1 MIHSLRGEYPN
12 NDTGDVIRITRASRK
27 VAHHDAENEVHLRSI
42 AYIPEMIKNAVFI
55 EESPNEKGSK
65 FDSYRY
71 YVVGV
76 KIGGV
81 DYTAKLVVG
90 VKDGESYYDHSLT
103 EIEKNNLIDLTN
115 GVKADVSGNEA
126 APFTSK
132 DKRLLSILQTNS
144 SKVVDE
150 NGEPRVVY
158 HGTQEEFNA
167 FDKDAVRE
175 RGDGVKGFF
184 FAPAARRESVAG
196 YYAQHGGSIMPVFL
210 NLKRP
215 LVRSTSENLEAPG
228 IADGYDGI
236 ISTAASDSESRY
248 YDYEQKRVATE
259 RLNKGDIV
267 EIVAFEPS
275 QIKSAE
281 ENVGTFDV
289 ENPDIRY
296 QKSTD
301 LFSEYGDRWLLEQT
315 NDDGRHTTQVT
326 TTIQSY
332 KKFSEFVK
340 RDSRGAE
347 VDVLDA
353 SSGLG
358 HGTEWMRSNGMRVDD
373 VEPYPSSNRKKP
385 TYSSYDDVKKKYD
398 YIICNAVLNVIPDD
412 WRSDLLHNMADK
424 LKPGGKLVI
433 NVRGAESIKK
443 QGVEGVTRITLDNPS
458 EILVLRPNGSIK
470 AYQKGFTVD
479 ELKSWCE
486 RELGEGYTVLK
497 ANKENAGGTYDTAV
511 VVIKNNEST
520 TKGSASELGQPTDKG
535 AAVAN
540 FGAMIGN
547 NSERS
552 KRLSDLSLEISKTGA
567 LGSHQLL
574 HGLNVALDLSVTT
587 KEGGRMSTDRS
598 RYYDLGGGV
607 SLRVSDHQGNADTFA
622 RVGHPVD
629 NYGIVIKLSRSR
641 FKDKDGVDYLEYV
654 YYGDRVDGRR
664 RQMEIVDGL
673 RAFVETGDFSKLPRA
688 DKVNGSGR
696 FKDAALPQQTERS
709 SSAKRLVVEELA
721 EKLHTNIYIIDDV
734 NEITHPNAA
743 VQERRRKS
751 KGWYDMRTGQVYIVL
766 PNNRNVEDVAATV
779 FHETVGHKGLREL
792 IGDDNYND
800 FLREV
805 YGHVK
810 VDVRRRI
817 AKLASKHNWDFD
829 KATDEYLSGLSEKGF
844 EDFDREERSVWQ
856 WLKEKVLKAIDKFL
870 GSLKLPKWVKL
881 GDNELRYM
889 LWRSKERLER
899 GKEHPIDLARDI
911 VKREELGL
919 GEDSAVYR
927 DQDEKL
933 RNAAERAADEA
944 GMDVL
949 LRDGAEEDAASD
961 TSGEQMQ
968 GGVAATR
975 DALRA
980 RALQEHAV
988 HQQDFQRKLDAI
1000 GRQMGKLRQA
1010 LAAQRAYDKS
1020 TVGILSGLART
1031 MLKLGMLDKMS
1042 PSEESR
1048 LLTLINAANGKADL
1062 TKEVDDLFD
1071 LMTKNLLRVST
1082 ARHFRQRQMRACRYA
1097 EGVLPVCDLKKRTK
1111 CWGYSKP
1118 RRWLMRVMV
1127 SASSFSNCWAWTRRW
1142 SAMMSLAVRPVST
1155 RTRFPKYP
1163 LDRQHLS
1170 AK

>member
-1 MIHSLRGEYPN
+1 M
-12 NDTGDVIRITRASRK
+12 D
-27 VAHHDAENEVHLRSI
+27 
-42 AYIPEMIKNAVFI
+42 
-55 EESPNEKGSK
+55 
-65 FDSYRY
+65 
-71 YVVGV
+71 
-76 KIGGV
+76 
-81 DYTAKLVVG
+81 
-90 VKDGESYYDHSLT
+90 
-103 EIEKNNLIDLTN
+103 EI
-115 GVKADVSGNEA
+115 
-126 APFTSK
+126 
-132 DKRLLSILQTNS
+132 
-144 SKVVDE
+144 
-150 NGEPRVVY
+150 
-158 HGTQEEFNA
+158 NA
-167 FDKDAVRE
+167 F
-175 RGDGVKGFF
+175 F
-184 FAPAARRESVAG
+184 P
-196 YYAQHGGSIMPVFL
+196 
-210 NLKRP
+210 
-215 LVRSTSENLEAPG
+215 T
-228 IADGYDGI
+228 
-236 ISTAASDSESRY
+236 
-248 YDYEQKRVATE
+248 
-259 RLNKGDIV
+259 
-267 EIVAFEPS
+267 
-275 QIKSAE
+275 QIKSATD
-281 ENVGTFDV
+281 NVGTFDGS
-289 ENPDIRY
+289 NPDIRY

-398 YIICNAVLNVIPDD
+398 YIISNAVLNVIPED

-433 NVRGAESIKK
+433 NVRGAESIRR
-443 QGVEGVTRITLDNPS
+443 QGKDGVTRITLDDAS
-458 EILVLRPNGSIK
+458 EILVLRPDGSIK
-470 AYQKGFTVD
+470 AYQMGFTKD
-479 ELKSWCE
+479 ELQAWCE
-486 RELGEGYTVLK
+486 DELGEGYTVLK

-540 FGAMIGN
+540 FDVMIGN

-598 RYYDLGGGV
+598 RYYDLGSGV

-721 EKLHTNIYIIDDV
+721 EKLHTNINIIDDV

-792 IGDDNYND
+792 IGEDNYND

-829 KATDEYLSGLSEKGF
+829 KATDEYLSGLAEKGF

-927 DQDEKL
+927 DSDETL
-933 RNAAERAADEA
+933 RNADERAADEA

-949 LRDGAEEDAASD
+949 LREGAEEDAASD

-1048 LLTLINAANGKADL
+1048 LLTLMNAANGKADL
-1062 TKEVDDLFD
+1062 TKDVDALFD
-1071 LMTKNLLRVST
+1071 LMTKNLLRVSA
-1082 ARHFRQRQMRACRYA
+1082 ARLHFRQRQMRACRYA

>member
-1 MIHSLRGEYPN
+1 MIDR
-12 NDTGDVIRITRASRK
+12 V
-27 VAHHDAENEVHLRSI
+27 
-42 AYIPEMIKNAVFI
+42 M
-55 EESPNEKGSK
+55 
-65 FDSYRY
+65 
-71 YVVGV
+71 
-76 KIGGV
+76 
-81 DYTAKLVVG
+81 
-90 VKDGESYYDHSLT
+90 
-103 EIEKNNLIDLTN
+103 
-115 GVKADVSGNEA
+115 SGRNYN
-126 APFTSK
+126 
-132 DKRLLSILQTNS
+132 I
-144 SKVVDE
+144 
-150 NGEPRVVY
+150 Y
-158 HGTQEEFNA
+158 
-167 FDKDAVRE
+167 
-175 RGDGVKGFF
+175 
-184 FAPAARRESVAG
+184 
-196 YYAQHGGSIMPVFL
+196 
-210 NLKRP
+210 
-215 LVRSTSENLEAPG
+215 
-228 IADGYDGI
+228 
-236 ISTAASDSESRY
+236 
-248 YDYEQKRVATE
+248 
-259 RLNKGDIV
+259 
-267 EIVAFEPS
+267 
-275 QIKSAE
+275 AE
-281 ENVGTFDV
+281 ENVSDATIGLIASNALGVKDYDTRKWFVGVVLDNMRKPLSEYRKEWMQPAGNAKAGEAQTLDEVNARFNEELSSQINGTLEKGHVYQLGLPSDILRSTGIPSLPIQMSATRLADKATKYGHDFSLEDV
-289 ENPDIRY
+289 KDVQLSEEDSDDVTEDSALYRT
-296 QKSTD
+296 SED
-301 LFSEYGDRWLLEQT
+301 LTEEYGDRWLTEQT
-315 NDDGRHTTQVT
+315 NDDGRHTTQVKN
-326 TTIQSY
+326 TINSY
-332 KKFSEFVK
+332 KKFGEWVK
-340 RDSRGAE
+340 KDSRGRE
-347 VDVLDA
+347 VSVLDA

-358 HGTEWMRSNGMRVDD
+358 LGTQWMRENGMSVDD
-373 VEPYPSSNRKKP
+373 VEPYPSADRMKP
-385 TYSSYDDVKKKYD
+385 TFGSYAEIGKKYD
-398 YIICNAVLNVIPDD
+398 YIISNAVLNVIPDD
-412 WRSDLLHNMADK
+412 WRTCLLHDMADK

-433 NVRGAESIKK
+433 NVRGAESIRR
-443 QGVEGVTRITLDNPS
+443 QGKDGVTRITLDDAS
-458 EILVLRPNGSIK
+458 EILVLRPDGSIK
-470 AYQKGFTVD
+470 AYQKGFTKD
-479 ELKSWCE
+479 ELQAWCE
-486 RELGEGYTVLK
+486 DELGEGYTVLK

-598 RYYDLGGGV
+598 RYYDLGSGV

-721 EKLHTNIYIIDDV
+721 EKLHTNINIIDDV

-881 GDNELRYM
+881 GDNELRYL

-927 DQDEKL
+927 DSDETL

-949 LRDGAEEDAASD
+949 LREGADEDAAVD
-961 TSGEQMQ
+961 TSGEQLQ

-980 RALQEHAV
+980 RALQENAV

-1082 ARHFRQRQMRACRYA
+1082 ARLHFRQRQMGACRYA

-1127 SASSFSNCWAWTRRW
+1127 SASSFSNCWAWARRW